1 MSKAETELQE
11 LLKELREKVENVR
24 RLMHER
30 GEALDVE
37 PVRAVV
43 HMRVPPDEVAGSQE
57 SRGTEEK

>member
-11 LLKELREKVENVR
+11 LLRELREKVEHVR

-30 GEALDVE
+30 GDALDEE

-43 HMRVPPDEVAGSQE
+43 HMRVPM
-57 SRGTEEK
+57 EEAAEPTASEGAEDS

>member
-11 LLKELREKVENVR
+11 LLRELREKVETVR

-30 GEALDVE
+30 GDLFDEE

-43 HMRVPPDEVAGSQE
+43 HMRVPPEEAAEPTE
-57 SRGTEEK
+57 SKGAEDD